1 MSLKLEIVTSEKN
14 IFSGDVEYVGV
25 KSADGELGIL
35 SKHVPLITEL
45 VEGKVTWRVNNKNDE
60 VNISGG
66 FLEVVNNKVNYISK
80 SFLTASSESQP
91 QQTIPA
97 PI

>member
-45 VEGKVTWRVNNKNDE
+45 GEGKVTWRVNNKNDE

-66 FLEVVNNKVNYISK
+66 FLEVVNNKV
-80 SFLTASSESQP
+80 
-91 QQTIPA
+91 TILVDR
-97 PI
+97 IN

>member
-1 MSLKLEIVTSEKN
+1 MVKQIQFLKSKITRPLKDVVKEN

-45 VEGKVTWRVNNKNDE
+45 VEGKVTWRVNNKNEE

-66 FLEVVNNKVNYISK
+66 FLEVVNNKV
-80 SFLTASSESQP
+80 
-91 QQTIPA
+91 TILVDR
-97 PI
+97 IN

>member
-14 IFSGDVEYVGV
+14 VFSGDVDYVGV

-35 SKHVPLITEL
+35 PKHVPLITEL
-45 VEGKVTWRVNNKNDE
+45 VEGKVTWRLNNKNVE

-66 FLEVVNNKVNYISK
+66 FLEVVNNTV
-80 SFLTASSESQP
+80 
-91 QQTIPA
+91 TILA
-97 PI
+97 DRIN